1 MRGHVQ
7 IPEAVDDI
15 QARSID
21 DDPDLVEHVIADI
34 VARLSGATHRP
45 QMGVPS

>member
-1 MRGHVQ
+1 
-7 IPEAVDDI
+7 VDDI

-34 VARLSGATHRP
+34 VARLKGPAVKPHVGA
-45 QMGVPS
+45 PS